1 MLVHMK
7 DFRDLKVMNLKPLE
21 LDRRRITAHTRQSS
35 VTYFLGNVNKSPDF
49 SIPPENV
56 RKTKFL

>member
-35 VTYFLGNVNKSPDF
+35 VTYFLRKCEQ
-49 SIPPENV
+49 IP
-56 RKTKFL
+56 RFLYTT